1 VILVSLAAFLCI
13 VTAITLRPIVAGA
26 GGFRVSGANGISVLI
41 GFVIFVGA
49 AATMGLSFGLP
60 LIAALL
66 LHELGHVLAYRMLG
80 HANTRFRLVPLFS
93 GIRISDQ
100 PLKTD
105 GEEFFVAILGPA
117 FGLAPLAL
125 AMTLSVILRSSMPDV
140 AQTLWIFAVTSGAV
154 NFISLLP
161 FWPFNGARCTR
172 TAVANFW
179 PALAPAMTVF
189 MSTAFATA
197 SLRTGSV
204 ALMVMAGLGAQ
215 SLFRK
220 PRHDRVSM
228 SADTGLIAL
237 SAYSFT
243 MAAHFTAGWMLFSAY
258 F

>member
-1 VILVSLAAFLCI
+1 VILVSLAAFICI
-13 VTAITLRPIVAGA
+13 VTAITLRPIVAGS
-26 GGFRVSGANGISVLI
+26 GSLGVSGFNGVSVLI
-41 GFVIFVGA
+41 AFAVFVGA
-49 AATMGLSFGLP
+49 AATLGLSFGLP

-80 HANTRFRLVPLFS
+80 HENARFRLVPLL
-93 GIRISDQ
+93 GNTKISDR

-105 GEEFFVAILGPA
+105 GEEFFVAIMGPA
-117 FGLAPLAL
+117 FGLAPLVL
-125 AMTLSVILRSSMPDV
+125 AMTLSVMLGSTMPEV
-140 AQTLWIFAVTSGAV
+140 SRALWIFAVTSGAV

-172 TAVANFW
+172 AAVANFW

-204 ALMVMAGLGAQ
+204 ALMVMAGVGAQ